1 MKYIKSFFRWLRR
14 CISPV
19 YVMMFIA
26 AFILWYST
34 KLGDTYT
41 TEHEVVIVVAGEEH
55 SVDCTIRGKGTDL
68 VGYTLWSR
76 GDRFTIPLGELSF
89 EEGVVEENDSRGR
102 HISAVSLQ
110 QAIAARM
117 SDVEVLSVGTPPTID
132 LTSIVSE
139 MERTQHPSQPQ
150 TTNVTK

>member
-26 AFILWYST
+26 AFVLWYST

-41 TEHEVVIVVAGEEH
+41 TEHDVVIVVAGEEH
-55 SVDCTIRGKGTDL
+55 SVECTIRGKGTDL

-89 EEGVVEENDSRGR
+89 EEGVVEEDESRGL

-110 QAIAARM
+110 QAISARM
-117 SDVEVLSVGTPPTID
+117 SDVEVLSVGTPPTIE

-139 MERTQHPSQPQ
+139 MERTQHQPQ
-150 TTNVTK
+150 IAKPTK